1 MILKPRFLLLL
12 ALFFT
17 ATLQKYNCI
26 SSTPANALS
35 AAYDLIPN
43 FQSGNPYHNTGAAT
57 L

>member
-1 MILKPRFLLLL
+1 MILKLGFLLLL
-12 ALFFT
+12 ALFST
-17 ATLQKYNCI
+17 TTLQKYNCI

-43 FQSGNPYHNTGAAT
+43 FQSGNTFPNAGAAT